1 MLPLRSR
8 ILAEAISIMIESI
21 LVRRAVCKNIC
32 LNILTVWD
40 TMVSLIKFSVI
51 IIDKTVVRNPRKR
64 HNYWRRTL
72 KTYSSFEL
80 NIEDSV

>member
-21 LVRRAVCKNIC
+21 LVRRVVCKNIC

-51 IIDKTVVRNPRKR
+51 IIDKTVGRNPR
-64 HNYWRRTL
+64 RRDITGG
-72 KTYSSFEL
+72 EL
-80 NIEDSV
+80 

>member
-1 MLPLRSR
+1 MLPLCSR

-21 LVRRAVCKNIC
+21 LVRRVVCKNIC

-64 HNYWRRTL
+64 VNYWRRTL
-72 KTYSSFEL
+72 KTYSSFEI
-80 NIEDSV
+80 NIEDRV